1 MSFPPD
7 FVWGAATAS
16 YQIEGARDED
26 GRSESIWDRFCAT
39 PGKVWNGHDGA
50 IACDFYHRY
59 PEDVALMRELG
70 IDGFRFSVAWPR
82 IVPEGRGRANEAGLD
97 FYDRL
102 VDELLANGIT
112 PYPTLYHW
120 DMPQVL
126 DDRGGW
132 LVRETAEAFAEYTG
146 HVVRR
151 LGDRVGRWVTHNEPW
166 CASWV
171 GYGLGV
177 HAPGHTSQREALLA
191 AHNLLLSHGL
201 AADVIR
207 REAPGAEVGI
217 VLNLD
222 HIDAASDTPAD
233 REAVHH
239 ADGFLNR
246 WFLDPLFRGSYP
258 ADMLEHYGADAPPV
272 EEGDFALI
280 SRPLDFLG
288 VNNYTRQVVRA
299 GPDGL
304 PGPRV
309 RRACAA
315 HREGLGGLP
324 GGPARSPRPARPG
337 LRPGGALRDGERLVV
352 RGRPRARRQRPGS
365 GTPRLPREPHRRSR
379 ARNRRTAPRSRGTS
393 SGRSST
399 TSSGPTDT
407 RKRFGIVYVDYPTQE
422 RIPKESFHWYRDF
435 ILAQRAP
442 GSANESAG
450 SVDRSTAST
459 RRRGR
464 LEAAPPPL

>member
-171 GYGLGV
+171 AYGLGV

-304 PGPRV
+304 PVRV
-309 RRACAA
+309 YVEHAQHTEKGWEVYPAGLYDLLVRLDRDYAPAALFVMENGSSFGDVREHDGSVRDPERRAYIESHIAA
-315 HREGLGGLP
+315 VGR
-324 GGPARSPRPARPG
+324 AIAD
-337 LRPGGALRDGERLVV
+337 GAPVKGYFVWSFLDNFEWADGY
-352 RGRPRARRQRPGS
+352 A
-365 GTPRLPREPHRRSR
+365 
-379 ARNRRTAPRSRGTS
+379 
-393 SGRSST
+393 
-399 TSSGPTDT
+399 
-407 RKRFGIVYVDYPTQE
+407 KRFGIVYVDFPTQE
-422 RIPKESFHWYRDF
+422 RIPKESFQWYRDF

-464 LEAAPPPL
+464 LEAAPPSL